1 MSTTSTSS
9 TIEAILSLLDDPD
22 PVVQRS
28 IRDHLLQLG
37 EEVVPALRNLT
48 QSEADLSARHNA
60 EENLRAIGR
69 GKFRREFKRLSGGLV
84 AGEDIDLESATLAIG
99 YHRYPELDPENYAQ
113 QLDTMASML
122 EGRVRGCDNGYMVVR
137 ELNRYLIDQ
146 LGFRGCSQDRQS
158 FYDPDHSCINRVI
171 DRRVGNPVGLSV
183 VYLLVGRRLGIPLQG
198 VGFPSHFLLKYRSF
212 GEEFFIDPFHG
223 GQILN
228 YSDCRRYLSD
238 LEIDY
243 RPEFLEPISNRRI
256 VARIMRNL
264 AETQRG
270 VDPEITHLLE
280 EAIDLLLFEAS

>member
-1 MSTTSTSS
+1 MSTTTSSS

-22 PVVQRS
+22 PVVQTT

-37 EEVVPALRNLT
+37 EEVVPALRTLS
-48 QSEADLSARHNA
+48 QSDAEISARRNA

-69 GKFRREFKRLSGGLV
+69 KKFRREFDRISSRLSG
-84 AGEDIDLESATLAIG
+84 GEDIDLESATLTIG
-99 YHRYPELDPENYAQ
+99 YHRYPELNPDDYAQ

-146 LGFRGCSQDRQS
+146 LGFQGCRQDRQS

-171 DRRVGNPVGLSV
+171 DRRIGNPVGLSV
-183 VYLLVGRRLGIPLQG
+183 VYLLIGRRLGIPLQG

-212 GEEFFIDPFHG
+212 GEEFFVDPFHG

-264 AETQRG
+264 AETQRS
-270 VDPEITHLLE
+270 VDPEITRILE
-280 EAIDLLLFEAS
+280 DAIDLLLLEGG

>member
-1 MSTTSTSS
+1 MSTTTSSS

-22 PVVQRS
+22 PVVQTT

-37 EEVVPALRNLT
+37 EEVVPALRTLS
-48 QSEADLSARHNA
+48 QSDAEISARRNA

-69 GKFRREFKRLSGGLV
+69 KKFRREFDRISSRLSG
-84 AGEDIDLESATLAIG
+84 GEDIDLESATLTIG
-99 YHRYPELDPENYAQ
+99 YHRYPELNPDDYAQ

-146 LGFRGCSQDRQS
+146 LGFQGCRQDRQS

-171 DRRVGNPVGLSV
+171 DRRIGNPVGLSV
-183 VYLLVGRRLGIPLQG
+183 VYLLIGRRLGIPLQG

-212 GEEFFIDPFHG
+212 GEEFFVDPFHG

-270 VDPEITHLLE
+270 VDPEITRILE
-280 EAIDLLLFEAS
+280 DAIDLLLLEGG